1 MLKEM
6 NTNKKMKCLHFF
18 AGFRYKLD
26 IYKQSY
32 AEL

>member
-6 NTNKKMKCLHFF
+6 NANNNKKKCLHFF

-26 IYKQSY
+26 IYKQFY
-32 AEL
+32 V